1 MSTTMP
7 TGYSSTVTLRL
18 IVGDQSYD
26 VGQVGPDVVIFREPV
41 TFSSCD
47 AELEMTVEG
56 QFRRSSVRVE
66 SCSSTPIVK
75 VQFTQPLLP
84 FTLRCS
90 L

>member
-18 IVGDQSYD
+18 IVGGESYE
-26 VGQVGPDVVIFREPV
+26 VGQVGPDVVICREPV
-41 TFSSCD
+41 TFPSCD

-56 QFRRSSVRVE
+56 QVRRSSVRLE
-66 SCSSTPIVK
+66 SCHSTPIVK
-75 VQFTQPLLP
+75 VLFTQPLLP

-90 L
+90 P